1 MSLTD
6 LTDDLPARLMR
17 EEHAGWEAIREGR
30 AAGYFGTKLT
40 ADAATI
46 SPEGV
51 LDRRETIQS
60 LHASSWDHFELHE
73 PRLVRLGDHA
83 GVLAYR
89 AIVKKGDDVYEAWL
103 STTYLWQDGGWKIAS
118 RQETPLQWSAPSI

>member
-1 MSLTD
+1 MTFTD
-6 LTDDLPARLMR
+6 LTDDLPARLLR
-17 EEHAGWEAIREGR
+17 EEHAGWEAIRDGR
-30 AAGYFGTKLT
+30 AAAYFGSKLT
-40 ADAATI
+40 ADAAMVL
-46 SPEGV
+46 PEGV

-89 AIVKKGDDVYEAWL
+89 AVVKEGDDVYEAWL
-103 STTYLWQDGGWKIAS
+103 STTYLWQDGGWKIAA
-118 RQETPLQWSAPSI
+118 RQETPLEWSAPSI

>member
-30 AAGYFGTKLT
+30 AAGYFGSKLT
-40 ADAATI
+40 ADAAMI

-73 PRLVRLGDHA
+73 PRLVRLGNHA

-89 AIVKKGDDVYEAWL
+89 AVVKDGDDVYEAWL
-103 STTYLWQDGGWKIAS
+103 STTYLWQDGGWKIAA
-118 RQETPLQWSAPSI
+118 RQETPLEWSAPSI